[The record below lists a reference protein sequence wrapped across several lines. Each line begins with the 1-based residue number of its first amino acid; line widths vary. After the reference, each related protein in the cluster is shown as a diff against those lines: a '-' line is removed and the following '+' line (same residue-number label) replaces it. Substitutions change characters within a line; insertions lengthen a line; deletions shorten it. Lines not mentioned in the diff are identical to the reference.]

1 MNEYIE
7 DAINGILFRANRL
20 PEPPRVVNKLARM
33 LSRDRH
39 PYNYYLTDRQDW
51 SRIKGLD
58 LRALGPTR

>member
-1 MNEYIE
+1 
-7 DAINGILFRANRL
+7 
-20 PEPPRVVNKLARM
+20 M

-58 LRALGPTR
+58 LRALGLRARLDHETGYARWQKSIPDYFDFISDW